1 LYFDEDASTCM
12 TAEVIHMYWRQKSQE
27 NIRHGELMP
36 TQEDVVLQTQH
47 HKEKQPGKRPTKGR
61 MMMG

>member
-1 LYFDEDASTCM
+1 M